1 MKVCSIYKP
10 TFISALAI
18 GTILTLGVF
27 SSSTTY
33 AAQGC
38 GFGYHMTY
46 FGRCVPNMPGPWAVP
61 APGRPDCWI
70 NGRGFLRC
78 WR

>member
-1 MKVCSIYKP
+1 MEGYSNYLSKFIG
-10 TFISALAI
+10 TFIVGI
-18 GTILTLGVF
+18 ILILDIF
-27 SSSTTY
+27 AASPSY

-46 FGRCVPNMPGPWAVP
+46 FGRCVPNHPGPYATPV
-61 APGRPDCWI
+61 PGRPDCWV
-70 NGRGFLRC
+70 NARGFLRC